1 VILIISGAILSKK
14 SCNIILYCDLYCFFV
29 IFMLVLLKNHTI
41 MQLIEIGQTIKE
53 RRKNL
58 KITQPDLAEMAGISL
73 NTVYK
78 IERGKANPTINVL
91 NKLASVLGLELKLE
105 VKQIKL

>member
-1 VILIISGAILSKK
+1 
-14 SCNIILYCDLYCFFV
+14 
-29 IFMLVLLKNHTI
+29 MLGLLKNHTI
-41 MQLIEIGQTIKE
+41 MLLIEIGQTIKE

-58 KITQPDLAEMAGISL
+58 KITQPNLAEMAGISL
-73 NTVYK
+73 NTLYK

-105 VKQIKL
+105 VKQLKL